1 MILNIEQKKQ
11 IFERREQAPEESF
24 TTIANFFTAKWG
36 IKIDRSMACRWHKL
50 FKDHKKGTE
59 VNAADMVRS
68 RLVPAI
74 VRKFETELY
83 QQINDHLVKSPM
95 NFETVKILGL
105 RLQRTDDLI
114 TEDTEELI
122 ILGEIKSG
130 ETGAVFATPNDIFC
144 QNVVKNNKKRK
155 QPEITDFY
163 AKKHIN

>member
-1 MILNIEQKKQ
+1 
-11 IFERREQAPEESF
+11 
-24 TTIANFFTAKWG
+24 
-36 IKIDRSMACRWHKL
+36 MACRWHKL

-59 VNAADMVRS
+59 VNAADIVRS

-83 QQINDHLVKSPM
+83 QQINDRLVKSPM

-114 TEDTEELI
+114 TKDTEKLI
-122 ILGEIKSG
+122 ILGEIQNVKSG
-130 ETGAVFATPNDIFC
+130 ETGAVVATPNDNFC
-144 QNVVKNNKKRK
+144 QNIVKNNKKRK
-155 QPEITDFY
+155 HSEITDFF

>member
-24 TTIANFFTAKWG
+24 TTIANYFTAKWG

-59 VNAADMVRS
+59 VNAADIVWS

-74 VRKFETELY
+74 VRKFEIELY
-83 QQINDHLVKSPM
+83 QQIYDHLVKSPM

-130 ETGAVFATPNDIFC
+130 ETGAVFATPNDIF
-144 QNVVKNNKKRK
+144 
-155 QPEITDFY
+155 
-163 AKKHIN
+163 AKM